1 MWVSECIRVYHSV
14 YIGKDIFGKILVLE
28 LSRSFD
34 ASIYAGSA
42 VGGSAKGR
50 VRQLN
55 SVNKGHFAY
64 FLSCLLAPGK
74 PAAAVHVNSI
84 PASGNFKD
92 LPFPFSSFGLHSP
105 VKRLLNVSFRET
117 L

>member
-1 MWVSECIRVYHSV
+1 MCVYHSV

-64 FLSCLLAPGK
+64 FLSRLLAPGK

-92 LPFPFSSFGLHSP
+92 
-105 VKRLLNVSFRET
+105 
-117 L
+117 